1 METSERVIR
10 GYARE
15 EGVYGIRNH
24 IIIIS
29 SVSCVNNIVQ
39 KLAAMSD
46 SAIPVT
52 HPHGC
57 DHIGDD
63 RLQVLRTLSGICN
76 NPNVGGILLVGL
88 GCENVSANEIH
99 RNISTKNKIV
109 RKLGVQE
116 IGDQDTIIKKGT
128 EYIKEIK
135 EFVSKQERV
144 DFKISDLIFGVKCGG
159 SDPFS
164 GITAN
169 PAVGVAS
176 DKIVELGGTV
186 MLSEIPELIG
196 AEALLASRIKDSE
209 VKEKLYSKT
218 NRYISIAKSLGQDL
232 IGTNPTPGNVRSGIS
247 TIEEK
252 SLGAAAKG
260 GTTEVKE
267 VTEYAERPKSRGLV
281 IMDSPGNDI
290 ECVTGM
296 SASGAAL
303 VLFTTGLGTPVG
315 NPVTPVIKISS
326 NSRIFNNMRSFIDIN
341 AGKIRE
347 GSTVAD
353 VGEEIFNYA
362 VDVCNGEKTLAE
374 KNNQWDFAIN
384 RIAPTF

>member
-116 IGDQDTIIKKGT
+116 IGDQDTII
-128 EYIKEIK
+128 
-135 EFVSKQERV
+135 
-144 DFKISDLIFGVKCGG
+144 
-159 SDPFS
+159 
-164 GITAN
+164 
-169 PAVGVAS
+169 
-176 DKIVELGGTV
+176 
-186 MLSEIPELIG
+186 
-196 AEALLASRIKDSE
+196 
-209 VKEKLYSKT
+209 
-218 NRYISIAKSLGQDL
+218 
-232 IGTNPTPGNVRSGIS
+232 
-247 TIEEK
+247 
-252 SLGAAAKG
+252 
-260 GTTEVKE
+260 
-267 VTEYAERPKSRGLV
+267 
-281 IMDSPGNDI
+281 
-290 ECVTGM
+290 
-296 SASGAAL
+296 
-303 VLFTTGLGTPVG
+303 
-315 NPVTPVIKISS
+315 
-326 NSRIFNNMRSFIDIN
+326 
-341 AGKIRE
+341 
-347 GSTVAD
+347 
-353 VGEEIFNYA
+353 
-362 VDVCNGEKTLAE
+362 
-374 KNNQWDFAIN
+374 
-384 RIAPTF
+384 

>member
-1 METSERVIR
+1 MENNKAIIS

-24 IIIIS
+24 IIILS

-39 KLAAMSD
+39 KLAALSD
-46 SAIPVT
+46 TIPIT

-76 NPNVGGILLVGL
+76 SPNVGGVLVVGL
-88 GCENVSANEIH
+88 GCENVSADEIV
-99 RNISTKNKIV
+99 SKTGLKNRIV

-116 IGDQDTIIKKGT
+116 IGNQEAIIQKGL
-128 EYIKEIK
+128 EHIREIK
-135 EFVSKQERV
+135 EFVSKQKKA
-144 DFKISDLIFGVKCGG
+144 DFKLSDLIFGVKCGG

-169 PAVGVAS
+169 PAVGIVS
-176 DKIVELGGTV
+176 DKIVGLGGTV
-186 MLSEIPELIG
+186 ILSEIPELIG
-196 AEALLASRIKDSE
+196 AEALLASRIKDDR
-209 VKEKLYSKT
+209 VKERLYSKT
-218 NRYISIAKSLGQDL
+218 QRYINIAKSLGQDL
-232 IGTNPTPGNVRSGIS
+232 LGTNPTPGNIRAGIS

-267 VTEYAERPKSRGLV
+267 ITEYAERPKSKGLV
-281 IMDSPGNDI
+281 IMDAPGNDI

-303 VLFTTGLGTPVG
+303 IFFTTGLGTPTG
-315 NPVTPVIKISS
+315 NPVVPVIKISS
-326 NSRIFNNMRSFIDIN
+326 NSKTYNNMRSFIDIN
-341 AGKIRE
+341 AGKVCDGQPID
-347 GSTVAD
+347 A
-353 VGEEIFNYA
+353 VGNEIFDFA
-362 VDVCNGEKTLAE
+362 VGVCNGEKTLAE

-384 RIAPTF
+384 RIALTF